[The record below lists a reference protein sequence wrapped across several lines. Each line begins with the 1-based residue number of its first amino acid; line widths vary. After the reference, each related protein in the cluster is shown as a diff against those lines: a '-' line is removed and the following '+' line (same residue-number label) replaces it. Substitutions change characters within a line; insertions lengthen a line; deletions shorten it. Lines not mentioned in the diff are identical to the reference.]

1 VPRKRSIQWIYPDP
15 HGIAHRGLAIAC
27 GEGQLPV
34 DLQQGAPFMTLSSA
48 PLRSAA
54 IVIVLGLA
62 LSGCGYNTIPTD
74 EEQAKAKW
82 ADVQN
87 NYQRRADLIPNLVA
101 TVQGYA
107 KQEKDVLTAV
117 VEARAKATQV
127 KIDVSE
133 LTDPEKLKQFQDAQN
148 QLSGALGRLLAV
160 SENYPDLKS
169 NQNFLALQ
177 SQLEGTENRIAVAR
191 RDYIEAARVY
201 NTDLRTLPTA
211 LWAMTVFRNNK
222 PMAAFTAEESAQKPP
237 QVKF

>member
-1 VPRKRSIQWIYPDP
+1 MHLTFPRLR
-15 HGIAHRGLAIAC
+15 ALAAVA
-27 GEGQLPV
+27 L
-34 DLQQGAPFMTLSSA
+34 LS
-48 PLRSAA
+48 LC
-54 IVIVLGLA
+54 LA
-62 LSGCGYNTIPTD
+62 GCGYNTIPTL
-74 EEQAKAKW
+74 EESAKAKW

-127 KIDVSE
+127 RVDASQ
-133 LTDPEKLKQFQDAQN
+133 LTDPDKIKQFQEAQS

-191 RDYIEAARVY
+191 RDYIDAVRAY
-201 NTDLRTLPTA
+201 NTELRTFPGVIWASTA
-211 LWAMTVFRNNK
+211 FRANK
-222 PMAAFTAEESAQKPP
+222 PRVEFAAGEGAQTPP

>member
-1 VPRKRSIQWIYPDP
+1 LVAVQPESFW
-15 HGIAHRGLAIAC
+15 
-27 GEGQLPV
+27 E
-34 DLQQGAPFMTLSSA
+34 QGRFMTPSISQFRAVL
-48 PLRSAA
+48 AA
-54 IVIVLGLA
+54 VLLGLTVSA
-62 LSGCGYNTIPTD
+62 CGYNTIPTL

-107 KQEKDVLTAV
+107 KQEKDVLTSV
-117 VEARAKATQV
+117 IEARAKATQV
-127 KIDVSE
+127 KIDASE
-133 LTDPEKLKQFQDAQN
+133 LTDPDKLKQFQDAQN

-191 RDYIEAARVY
+191 RDYIEAVRAY
-201 NTDLRTLPTA
+201 NTELRTFPGV
-211 LWAMTVFRNNK
+211 LWASTIFRSNK
-222 PMAAFTAEESAQKPP
+222 PMAEFAANDNAQTPP

>member
-1 VPRKRSIQWIYPDP
+1 MTK
-15 HGIAHRGLAIAC
+15 
-27 GEGQLPV
+27 
-34 DLQQGAPFMTLSSA
+34 TLSRVGSFFTA
-48 PLRSAA
+48 L
-54 IVIVLGLA
+54 VLVLA
-62 LSGCGYNTIPTD
+62 LSSCGYNNIPTL

-107 KQEKDVLTAV
+107 KQEKDVLTSV

-127 KIDVSE
+127 KIDASQ
-133 LTDPEKLKQFQDAQN
+133 LSDPEKLKQFQDAQN
-148 QLSGALGRLLAV
+148 QLSGALGRLLVV

-177 SQLEGTENRIAVAR
+177 SQLEGTENRITVAR
-191 RDYIEAARVY
+191 RDYIEAVRAY
-201 NTDLRTLPTA
+201 NTELKTFPGV
-211 LWAMTVFRNNK
+211 LWAATFFRSNK
-222 PMAAFTAEESAQKPP
+222 PMAEFAANDNAQTPP

>member
-1 VPRKRSIQWIYPDP
+1 MI
-15 HGIAHRGLAIAC
+15 IALSRVGTLVFALFA
-27 GEGQLPV
+27 LF
-34 DLQQGAPFMTLSSA
+34 ALSS
-48 PLRSAA
+48 
-54 IVIVLGLA
+54 
-62 LSGCGYNTIPTD
+62 CGYNTIPTL

-87 NYQRRADLIPNLVA
+87 NYQRRAALIPNLVA

-117 VEARAKATQV
+117 TEARSKATQIKV
-127 KIDVSE
+127 DASQ

-148 QLSGALGRLLAV
+148 QLTGALGRLIAI
-160 SENYPDLKS
+160 SEAYPDLKS

-191 RDYIEAARVY
+191 RDYIEAVRAY
-201 NTDLRTLPTA
+201 NTELKTSPGVR
-211 LWAMTVFRNNK
+211 WERIVFRPNK
-222 PMAAFTAEESAQKPP
+222 PMAEFTANDDAQKPP

>member
-1 VPRKRSIQWIYPDP
+1 MTPSI
-15 HGIAHRGLAIAC
+15 
-27 GEGQLPV
+27 
-34 DLQQGAPFMTLSSA
+34 
-48 PLRSAA
+48 LRMRAA
-54 IVIVLGLA
+54 FVAVVLGLTV
-62 LSGCGYNTIPTD
+62 SGCGYNTIPTD
-74 EEQAKAKW
+74 EELAKAKW

-127 KIDVSE
+127 KIDVSQ
-133 LTDPEKLKQFQDAQN
+133 LTDPDKLKQFQDAQN

-177 SQLEGTENRIAVAR
+177 SQLEGTENRITVAR
-191 RDYIEAARVY
+191 RDYIEAVRVY
-201 NTDLRTLPTA
+201 NTDLKTFPTM
-211 LWAMTVFRNNK
+211 LWASTVFRGNK
-222 PMAAFTAEESAQKPP
+222 PMAEFTANDTAQTPP

>member
-1 VPRKRSIQWIYPDP
+1 MTPSIWRIR
-15 HGIAHRGLAIAC
+15 AVLAAV
-27 GEGQLPV
+27 L
-34 DLQQGAPFMTLSSA
+34 
-48 PLRSAA
+48 
-54 IVIVLGLA
+54 LGLTVSA
-62 LSGCGYNTIPTD
+62 CGYNTIPTL
-74 EEQAKAKW
+74 EEQANAKW

-107 KQEKDVLTAV
+107 KQEKDVLTSV

-127 KIDVSE
+127 KIDVSQ
-133 LTDPEKLKQFQDAQN
+133 LTDPDKLKQFEDAQN

-191 RDYIEAARVY
+191 RDYIEAVRAY
-201 NTDLRTLPTA
+201 NTELKTFPGL
-211 LWAMTVFRNNK
+211 LWASTFFRSNK
-222 PMAAFTAEESAQKPP
+222 PMAEFAANENAQTPP

>member
-1 VPRKRSIQWIYPDP
+1 MMTASLPRLFTR
-15 HGIAHRGLAIAC
+15 L
-27 GEGQLPV
+27 V
-34 DLQQGAPFMTLSSA
+34 
-48 PLRSAA
+48 A
-54 IVIVLGLA
+54 IVLCLA
-62 LSGCGYNTIPTD
+62 LASCGYNNIPTL

-117 VEARAKATQV
+117 VEARAKATQT
-127 KIDVSE
+127 KIDVSQ

-148 QLSGALGRLLAV
+148 QLTGALGRLIAI
-160 SENYPDLKS
+160 SENYPELKS

-191 RDYIEAARVY
+191 RDYIEAVRAY
-201 NTDLRTLPTA
+201 NTELKTFPGM
-211 LWAMTVFRNNK
+211 LWAATFFRSNK
-222 PMAAFTAEESAQKPP
+222 PMAEFTANEDAQKPP

>member
-1 VPRKRSIQWIYPDP
+1 MIISISRIQTVVAALLI
-15 HGIAHRGLAIAC
+15 C
-27 GEGQLPV
+27 
-34 DLQQGAPFMTLSSA
+34 LS
-48 PLRSAA
+48 
-54 IVIVLGLA
+54 V
-62 LSGCGYNTIPTD
+62 SGCGYNNIPTY

-107 KQEKDVLTAV
+107 KQEKDVLTSV

-127 KIDVSE
+127 KLDVSQ
-133 LTDPEKLKQFQDAQN
+133 LTDPDKLKQFQDAQN

-191 RDYIEAARVY
+191 RDYIEAVRVY
-201 NTDLRTLPTA
+201 NTELKTLPGS
-211 LWAMTVFRNNK
+211 LWASLFFRSNK
-222 PMAAFTAEESAQKPP
+222 PMAEFAANDGAQAPP

>member
-1 VPRKRSIQWIYPDP
+1 M
-15 HGIAHRGLAIAC
+15 LC
-27 GEGQLPV
+27 
-34 DLQQGAPFMTLSSA
+34 
-48 PLRSAA
+48 
-54 IVIVLGLA
+54 LA
-62 LSGCGYNTIPTD
+62 LASCGYNNIPTL

-117 VEARAKATQV
+117 VEARAKATQT
-127 KIDVSE
+127 KIDVSQ
-133 LTDPEKLKQFQDAQN
+133 LTDPEKVKQFQDAQN
-148 QLSGALGRLLAV
+148 QLSGALGRLIAI
-160 SENYPDLKS
+160 SENYPELKS

-191 RDYIEAARVY
+191 RDYIEAVRAY
-201 NTDLRTLPTA
+201 NTELKTFPGM
-211 LWAMTVFRNNK
+211 LWAATFFRSNK
-222 PMAAFTAEESAQKPP
+222 PMAEFTANDDAQKPP

>member
-1 VPRKRSIQWIYPDP
+1 MAESISRI
-15 HGIAHRGLAIAC
+15 RAI
-27 GEGQLPV
+27 
-34 DLQQGAPFMTLSSA
+34 F
-48 PLRSAA
+48 AA
-54 IVIVLGLA
+54 VLLGLTV
-62 LSGCGYNTIPTD
+62 SSCGYNTIPNY

-107 KQEKDVLTAV
+107 KQEREVLTAV
-117 VEARAKATQV
+117 VDARAKATQV
-127 KIDVSE
+127 KIDASE
-133 LTDPEKLKQFQDAQN
+133 LTDPDKLKQFQDAQN

-191 RDYIEAARVY
+191 RDYIEAVRVY
-201 NTDLRTLPTA
+201 NTTLRTFPGL
-211 LWAMTVFRNNK
+211 LWAATFFRSNK
-222 PMAAFTAEESAQKPP
+222 PMAEFTASENSQTPP

>member
-1 VPRKRSIQWIYPDP
+1 MSILMSRIRS
-15 HGIAHRGLAIAC
+15 
-27 GEGQLPV
+27 V
-34 DLQQGAPFMTLSSA
+34 F
-48 PLRSAA
+48 AA
-54 IVIVLGLA
+54 VLLGLA
-62 LSGCGYNTIPTD
+62 VSASGYNNIPTE

-127 KIDVSE
+127 KIDVSQ

-160 SENYPDLKS
+160 SENYPELKS

-191 RDYIEAARVY
+191 RDYIEAVRAY
-201 NTDLRTLPTA
+201 NTELKTFPGV
-211 LWAMTVFRNNK
+211 LWAATFFRSSK
-222 PMAAFTAEESAQKPP
+222 PMETFTVAEDVRRPP

>member
-1 VPRKRSIQWIYPDP
+1 MTISFSMIRTAFAAILL
-15 HGIAHRGLAIAC
+15 GL
-27 GEGQLPV
+27 
-34 DLQQGAPFMTLSSA
+34 TLSA
-48 PLRSAA
+48 
-54 IVIVLGLA
+54 
-62 LSGCGYNTIPTD
+62 CGYNTIPTA

-87 NYQRRADLIPNLVA
+87 NYQRRADLIPNRVA

-127 KIDVSE
+127 RIDVSQ

-148 QLSGALGRLLAV
+148 QLSGALGRLLAI
-160 SENYPDLKS
+160 SENYPELKS

-191 RDYIEAARVY
+191 RDYIEAVRAY
-201 NTDLRTLPTA
+201 NTELRTFPGV
-211 LWAMTVFRNNK
+211 LWASTFFRSNK
-222 PMAAFTAEESAQKPP
+222 PMAEFTANDDAQTPP
-237 QVKF
+237 VVKF

>member
-1 VPRKRSIQWIYPDP
+1 
-15 HGIAHRGLAIAC
+15 
-27 GEGQLPV
+27 
-34 DLQQGAPFMTLSSA
+34 MTLSVSRIRA
-48 PLRSAA
+48 VLTAVA
-54 IVIVLGLA
+54 LGLTV
-62 LSGCGYNTIPTD
+62 SGCGYNNIPTY

-107 KQEKDVLTAV
+107 RQEKDVLTAV

-127 KIDVSE
+127 RIDASQ
-133 LTDPEKLKQFQDAQN
+133 LTDPDKLKQFQDAQN

-191 RDYIEAARVY
+191 RDYIEAVRVY
-201 NTDLRTLPTA
+201 NTELKTFPGV
-211 LWAMTVFRNNK
+211 LWASTVFRGNK
-222 PMAAFTAEESAQKPP
+222 PMAEFAASDTAQSPP

>member
-1 VPRKRSIQWIYPDP
+1 VAISMSRIRIIL
-15 HGIAHRGLAIAC
+15 ATVLMGLS
-27 GEGQLPV
+27 
-34 DLQQGAPFMTLSSA
+34 LSA
-48 PLRSAA
+48 
-54 IVIVLGLA
+54 
-62 LSGCGYNTIPTD
+62 CGYNNIPSY

-117 VEARAKATQV
+117 IEARAKATQV
-127 KIDVSE
+127 RIDASQ
-133 LTDPEKLKQFQDAQN
+133 LTDPEKLKQFLDAQA
-148 QLSGALGRLLAV
+148 QLGGALGRLLAV

-177 SQLEGTENRIAVAR
+177 SQLEGTENRITVAR
-191 RDYIEAARVY
+191 RDYIEAVRVY
-201 NTDLRTLPTA
+201 NTELKTFPGL
-211 LWAMTVFRNNK
+211 LWAATFFRANK
-222 PMAAFTAEESAQKPP
+222 PMAEFTASEGAQAPP